1 MPIARLVLLGRA
13 VLVSVIITFTA
24 PALLQLLP
32 SSQHATAEATVAF
45 GDSDDRNKE
54 KEKEKREKEENQDRV
69 LNGQVLDIDT
79 LKNPPEVIVGSVDGL
94 TVVKV
99 LKTDEIARN
108 GVHLGDYIQA
118 DGEKISEQL
127 FEATQLS
134 VSSRYKDD
142 ISENDNKDK

>member
-1 MPIARLVLLGRA
+1 M
-13 VLVSVIITFTA
+13 
-24 PALLQLLP
+24 
-32 SSQHATAEATVAF
+32 
-45 GDSDDRNKE
+45 
-54 KEKEKREKEENQDRV
+54 
-69 LNGQVLDIDT
+69 LDIDT